1 MKILKEEQIYK
12 LNCSDRNN
20 RIYNVLNHI
29 KYLLTS
35 GYNLEMRICSNWF
48 FIEKYSCS
56 IDNIEVISNGEDFT
70 TYKIHCIDE
79 KNELLKILYYLSG
92 VANIEDTF
100 EVRIYP
106 LEKFEKSFKI
116 YPEDFVWDI
125 QEG

>member
-48 FIEKYSCS
+48 FIEKYFCS

-70 TYKIHCIDE
+70 TYKIYCIDE
-79 KNELLKILYYLSG
+79 KNELLKMLYYLSG
-92 VANIEDTF
+92 VANIEDIF

-116 YPEDFVWDI
+116 HPEDFVWDI